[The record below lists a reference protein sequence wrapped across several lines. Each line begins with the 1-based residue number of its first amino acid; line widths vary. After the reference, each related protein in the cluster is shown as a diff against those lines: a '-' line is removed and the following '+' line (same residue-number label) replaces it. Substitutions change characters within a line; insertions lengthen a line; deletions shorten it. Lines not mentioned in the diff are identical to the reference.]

1 VAVNKKNGKIIVI
14 VAPSGTGKSTLIDRL
29 KKEVT
34 ELEWS
39 VSYTTRPI
47 RPGETHGVNYFY
59 TNPAHFE
66 SMIAQEAFVEWAK
79 VHTNYYGTSK
89 QFVADGIAQGKFL
102 LFDLDIQG
110 ADAMKKHFQEQAQV
124 IFITPP
130 SIEELEKRLRG
141 RGTESEETIVL
152 RVNNARQEL
161 TRRDDYD
168 FCVLNDDVERAYKML
183 KKVVLKIMG
192 RDQ

>member
-1 VAVNKKNGKIIVI
+1 MSSGKIIVI

-29 KKEVT
+29 KKEVP

-39 VSYTTRPI
+39 VSFTTRPI

-59 TNPAHFE
+59 TNSATFE
-66 SMIAQEAFVEWAK
+66 NMIANNEFVEWAK
-79 VHTNYYGTSK
+79 VHANYYGTSK
-89 QFVADGIAQGKFL
+89 KFVSDGIAQGKFL
-102 LFDLDIQG
+102 LFDLDVQG
-110 ADAMKKHFQEQAQV
+110 ADAMKKHFQEQAQI

-141 RGTESEETIVL
+141 RGTENEETIQL
-152 RVNNARQEL
+152 RVKNAKHEL

-168 FCVLNDDVERAYKML
+168 FCVLNDDVERAYSVL

-192 RDQ
+192 RVA